1 MLCVFAGVLHVYMQ
15 HKRPHISLYS
25 IQRVR
30 ASTLSLTRTH
40 TPIHTA
46 GDVALPAPKRRSA
59 SPSLVDSQDKTM
71 FSETT
76 QLSMLSKA
84 HTHTHISLTRSH
96 RDSAASSFAAGFGP
110 TISLLSP
117 FSPLT
122 SAQNMQQQQQ
132 QQQQSEKDS
141 EVVTKLNFET
151 QRQLAGDEEEE
162 VWRVKS
168 SEWKMKAQLI
178 SKDVAISRL
187 RNEPKSQLQDI
198 IQQLENELSSRQLR
212 TASLGL
218 EAASSAPEQPHHP
231 TRQTQQQK
239 QREGQHD
246 GDNGDAF
253 HEHDASAQDSG
264 EIVCQPV
271 AKATFTWL
279 RTHVHRHVALCTSEM
294 QAVQSEMKQLA
305 YHYEKTGAALVSVE
319 IALEDALAREASA
332 AVSHAQHE
340 RKWEEDTQ
348 TLKQALEEAHAQY
361 KQEHATAK
369 EQKHGLDE
377 CMVLRAEHLQ
387 QCLGDSERFASKC
400 AALQYDMLELYA
412 AAHEA
417 TEENLGAVGLS
428 VGAVEA
434 AEHPSAGGRRHIRI
448 ELVSVASTAAA
459 EVLLQEGTVLH
470 QIDNQP
476 LEVPTPPST
485 RRGRDSSFPLC
496 LSIFYCPSPH
506 TSLCAPLFF
515 SFLSGSATLASLP
528 LPCAMCSCLWGHVCC
543 VRFPPRCV
551 SALFEPVLCV
561 SFFSCFVFVYAL
573 CVCVYL
579 VRVHVPRAVPSI

>member
-1 MLCVFAGVLHVYMQ
+1 MIVRKCACACALAMLCVFACVLNVYMQ
-15 HKRPHISLYS
+15 YKRPHISLYS

-30 ASTLSLTRTH
+30 ASVRPSALSLTRAH
-40 TPIHTA
+40 TPIYTA
-46 GDVALPAPKRRSA
+46 GDVALPAPKIRSA
-59 SPSLVDSQDKTM
+59 SPSLVDFQDKTM

-84 HTHTHISLTRSH
+84 HTHRHISLTRSH

-117 FSPLT
+117 SSPLT

-141 EVVTKLNFET
+141 GVVTKLNFET
-151 QRQLAGDEEEE
+151 QQQLAGDEVEE

-198 IQQLENELSSRQLR
+198 IQQLENELSSRHLR

-218 EAASSAPEQPHHP
+218 EAASSASEEPHRP
-231 TRQTQQQK
+231 IRQTQQQK

-246 GDNGDAF
+246 GDNGNAF
-253 HEHDASAQDSG
+253 HGHDASAQDSG
-264 EIVCQPV
+264 EVVCQPV
-271 AKATFTWL
+271 AKETFTWL
-279 RTHVHRHVALCTSEM
+279 RSHVRRHVALCTSEM

-319 IALEDALAREASA
+319 IALEDALAREDSA
-332 AVSHAQHE
+332 AVSHAQDE

-361 KQEHATAK
+361 TQERAAAK

-417 TEENLGAVGLS
+417 TEENFGAVGLS

-434 AEHPSAGGRRHIRI
+434 AEHSSAGGRRHIRI
-448 ELVSVASTAAA
+448 ELVSVASAAAA
-459 EVLLQEGTVLH
+459 EGLLQVGTVLH
-470 QIDNQP
+470 RIDNQP
-476 LEVPTPPST
+476 LEVPTPPCT
-485 RRGRDSSFPLC
+485 RRARDSSFPLC
-496 LSIFYCPSPH
+496 LSIFCCPSPH
-506 TSLCAPLFF
+506 TSFFGRLFS
-515 SFLSGSATLASLP
+515 SFLSGTLASLP
-528 LPCAMCSCLWGHVCC
+528 LLCAMCS
-543 VRFPPRCV
+543 
-551 SALFEPVLCV
+551 
-561 SFFSCFVFVYAL
+561 
-573 CVCVYL
+573 
-579 VRVHVPRAVPSI
+579 